1 MPANTE
7 PLLKILA
14 FFAAV
19 FAPAFVVEASGI
31 AGTILT
37 LERAFPANHFV
48 GLETLRARDRAR
60 HARILQGVSGGI
72 VDFSVSGNPDPNL
85 AGLYLTKVKLGS
97 PPRVFNVQID
107 TGSDALWVN
116 CNSCSGCPSSTQLG
130 IDLNFFDPANSYT
143 SSLISCSDTLC
154 SSMVPT
160 TSAQCSNENNQCGY
174 SFRYGDGSGTSGY
187 YLQDLFYFDT
197 IMGTSLVENSSAPIV
212 FGCSTSVSG
221 DLTKEDRA
229 IDGIFGFGLQDLSV
243 VSQLSSRG
251 ITPRIFSHC
260 LRGEG
265 DGGGILVLGEILDA
279 RIVYSPLVP
288 SQSHYNLYLES
299 ISINGQPLPIDQA
312 VFETS
317 FDRGTIVDSGTT
329 LSYLVSEAYDLFIS
343 AVNDAIS
350 QYATLVNSKGN
361 QCYKLSGSGIDV
373 FPQVSF
379 NFAGG
384 VSMVLMPKDYLLNY
398 GPIDGVPSMCIG
410 FQKAQGQDITI
421 LGDLV
426 LKDKIIVYDLARQQL
441 GWADYDCSMSVNV
454 SITSGKDEF
463 VSAGQLSVS
472 TSSPRKIEP
481 WTILFLFCFYFLAIV
496 LQNCEMKRS
505 MIY

>member
-1 MPANTE
+1 MPANIR
-7 PLLKILA
+7 PLFKILA
-14 FFAAV
+14 FLAAV
-19 FAPAFVVEASGI
+19 FPPANAAGI
-31 AGTILT
+31 TGTILT
-37 LERAFPANHFV
+37 LERAFPANHNV
-48 GLETLRARDRAR
+48 GLEKLIARDQAR

-72 VDFSVSGNPDPNL
+72 VDFSVTGNSDPNL

-97 PPRVFNVQID
+97 PPREFNVQID
-107 TGSDALWVN
+107 TGSDVLWVN
-116 CNSCSGCPSSTQLG
+116 CNSCSDCPSSTQLG
-130 IDLNFFDPANSYT
+130 IELNLFNPANSYT

-154 SSMVPT
+154 SSMVHT
-160 TSAQCSNENNQCGY
+160 TAAQCFTESNQCGY
-174 SFRYGDGSGTSGY
+174 SFRYGDGSGTSGF
-187 YLQDLFYFDT
+187 YLQDLLYFDT
-197 IMGTSLVENSSAPIV
+197 IMGTSLMENSSAPII

-229 IDGIFGFGLQDLSV
+229 IDGIFGFGQQDLSV
-243 VSQLSSRG
+243 MTQLSSRG

-265 DGGGILVLGEILDA
+265 DGGGILVLGEILDS
-279 RIVYSPLVP
+279 RIVYTPLVP
-288 SQSHYNLYLES
+288 SQPHYNLYLES

-317 FDRGTIVDSGTT
+317 YDRGTIVDSGTT
-329 LSYLVSEAYDLFIS
+329 LSYLVAEAYDLFIS
-343 AVNDAIS
+343 AVNDVIS
-350 QYATLVNSKGN
+350 QYATLVISKGN
-361 QCYKLSGSGIDV
+361 QCYKLSDSGIDM
-373 FPQVSF
+373 FPRVAF

-384 VSMVLMPKDYLLNY
+384 VSMVLTPKDYLLNY

-463 VSAGQLSVS
+463 VSAGELTVNA
-472 TSSPRKIEP
+472 SSPGKIKT
-481 WTILFLFCFYFLAIV
+481 WIISFIMQAILIFASTV
-496 LQNCEMKRS
+496 K
-505 MIY
+505 